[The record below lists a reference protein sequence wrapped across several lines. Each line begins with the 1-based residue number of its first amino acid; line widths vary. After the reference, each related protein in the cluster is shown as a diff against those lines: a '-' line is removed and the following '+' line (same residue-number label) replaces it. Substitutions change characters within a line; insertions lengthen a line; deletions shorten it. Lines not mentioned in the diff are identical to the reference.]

1 MVHTANKL
9 TKNKPCRKY
18 GDTAKKKHNGQG
30 MNILPRNE
38 IQRPLIHKLLLTQN
52 CCKLS

>member
-30 MNILPRNE
+30 MNIFPRNE
-38 IQRPLIHKLLLTQN
+38 IQLLQVVLKHVQGT
-52 CCKLS
+52 